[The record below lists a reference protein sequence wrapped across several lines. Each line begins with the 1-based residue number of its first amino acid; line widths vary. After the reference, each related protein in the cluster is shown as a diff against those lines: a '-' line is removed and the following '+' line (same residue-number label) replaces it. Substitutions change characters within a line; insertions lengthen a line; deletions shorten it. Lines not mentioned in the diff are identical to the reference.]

1 MWVVKGENMKNK
13 TIMMMGMA
21 AVLALSGCQNG
32 VVATP
37 FGDYGVKSRDG
48 GRVTIGFINKKRHSL
63 VAMRRLRPNWLNLR
77 L

>member
-1 MWVVKGENMKNK
+1 MKK
-13 TIMMMGMA
+13 TSITLLGLA

-48 GRVTIGFINKKRHSL
+48 NRVTIG
-63 VAMRRLRPNWLNLR
+63 
-77 L
+77 